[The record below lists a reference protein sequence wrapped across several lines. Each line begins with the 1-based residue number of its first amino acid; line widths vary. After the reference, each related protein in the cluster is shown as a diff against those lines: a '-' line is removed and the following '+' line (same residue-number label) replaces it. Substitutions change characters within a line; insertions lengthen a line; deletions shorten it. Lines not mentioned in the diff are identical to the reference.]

1 MNKYKQLTLEQRYE
15 ISVLYKQKFL
25 KSMIAEIIG
34 VDKSTITRELQRNS
48 KVRSY
53 NAEYAQKRADIK
65 RKQARKAIKL
75 TEEMKK
81 DICQLLNRQ
90 FSPEQIAGI
99 KKLQG
104 KQTVSHESIYRYIWK
119 DKKQGGKL
127 YLNLRNSSKKYKKRY
142 NATDKRG
149 IIPNKKMI
157 DQRPKIV
164 DERSRLGDWE
174 IDTVIGSNHKG
185 ALVTIVERKSS
196 YLKMAIV
203 KSKKADLVSN
213 ATIDLLKAIDE
224 QVLTITSDNGKE
236 FANHQN
242 IASELNADFYF
253 ANPYHSWERGLNE
266 YTNKL
271 IRQYFPKK
279 YDFTLITREQVE
291 KVEELL
297 NNRPRKKMGFKT
309 PNQIFYAR
317 L

>member
-1 MNKYKQLTLEQRYE
+1 MNKYKQLTLKQRYE
-15 ISVLYKQKFL
+15 ISALYKQKFP
-25 KSMIAEIIG
+25 KSMIAEVIG

-53 NAEYAQKRADIK
+53 NAEYAQKQTDTK
-65 RKQARKAIKL
+65 RKQAKKAIKL

-81 DICQLLNRQ
+81 DICQLLNWQ
-90 FSPEQIAGI
+90 FSPEQIVGI
-99 KKLQG
+99 RKLQG
-104 KQTVSHESIYRYIWK
+104 KQTMSHESIYRYIWK

-149 IIPNKKMI
+149 VIPNKKMI
-157 DQRPKIV
+157 NQRPKIV
-164 DERSRLGDWE
+164 DERGRLGDWE
-174 IDTVIGSNHKG
+174 IDTVIGSAHKG

-196 YLKMAIV
+196 YLKMAIL

-213 ATIDLLKAIDE
+213 ATIDLLKTIDE

-242 IASELNADFYF
+242 IASKLNADFYF

-279 YDFTLITREQVE
+279 HDFTLITRQHVE

-297 NNRPRKKMGFKT
+297 NNRPRKKLGFKT